1 MKRVAIAAVLLLAGF
16 TGCTGCTGSK
26 DKPPPAAGQ
35 GPGQGPASGAPSG
48 APSGGTSSAPSPV
61 PTPPP
66 GAAAAAASPVPDICR
81 TSLVVL
87 DQSTCTTPDARQRL
101 LEPRKAISGLI
112 EALSK
117 VSATD
122 PRQTQVMCAQMLL
135 AIEQDAAKLGCAVAI
150 DAPRRKEITGL
161 LDAWYGQRTP
171 ATPTGDAAADAVIA
185 RIVAMRDA
193 ACDCRDAACLD
204 RVDRQLVGIGQLPAS
219 APPAARTLA
228 GKLLDDAGRCAVR
241 VRTMGEPPR

>member
-1 MKRVAIAAVLLLAGF
+1 MKRVAIAAVLLLV
-16 TGCTGCTGSK
+16 GCK
-26 DKPPPAAGQ
+26 DKTREGPPAGSQGSGGAGQ
-35 GPGQGPASGAPSG
+35 GTISR
-48 APSGGTSSAPSPV
+48 APSPV
-61 PTPPP
+61 PPKPP
-66 GAAAAAASPVPDICR
+66 GAEAAAAEPLPDVCR
-81 TSLVVL
+81 SSLVVL
-87 DQSTCTTPDARQRL
+87 DQATCKTPEDRQRL
-101 LEPRKAISGLI
+101 VEPRKAISGLV

-117 VSATD
+117 AGGSD

-135 AIEQDAAKLGCAVAI
+135 AIEQDATKLGCAVAI

-171 ATPTGDAAADAVIA
+171 VAPTGDAAADAVIA

-204 RVDRQLVGIGQLPAS
+204 RVDQQLVGIGEMPGS

-228 GKLLDDAGRCAVR
+228 GKLLEDAGRCATR
-241 VRTMGEPPR
+241 VRMLGSAAQR